1 MFTEDDI
8 DRITAAVGTVSLVDP
23 RGEYRER
30 LRAACLSY
38 VNARA
43 LEGEALSHL
52 ARKLEPIEKGTAR
65 TRPTEEIEKLL
76 TAQARASGYQGAVE
90 AATPGERSVW
100 AHAAR
105 ERLEARVARRQRYGQ
120 KPYAGD
126 RAVGAFIGDLFGIYH
141 DVFAG
146 GRYPSR
152 GDQSPVVQFI
162 QTAGVV
168 LGERLGQ
175 HIHVTFDQIRRR
187 IPTAK
192 KLSL

>member
-120 KPYAGD
+120 KNPTPAIALSALSSVICSGSTTTC
-126 RAVGAFIGDLFGIYH
+126 
-141 DVFAG
+141 
-146 GRYPSR
+146 SR
-152 GDQSPVVQFI
+152 GAGIPRGEISRQSYSSSRPPALF
-162 QTAGVV
+162 
-168 LGERLGQ
+168 
-175 HIHVTFDQIRRR
+175 
-187 IPTAK
+187 
-192 KLSL
+192 